1 MLHELVV
8 YTGPMFSS
16 KTSKLLMKLEKYR
29 FKNKNIIAFKP
40 KIDNRYSEEC
50 IVTHSGWQFPAIPIS
65 SGEEIFDYIK
75 KHKLKKFDVIA
86 VDELFMIKDLS
97 NALISAYCN
106 NYNVVIST
114 LDLSAQLT
122 MFDEIKQILPWATH
136 VEKCTAVCTICGND
150 AQYTFKKSTKNNKQI
165 IEVGGKEKYEPRC
178 FKHHPMIKLL

>member
-86 VDELFMIKDLS
+86 VDELFMIKSL
-97 NALISAYCN
+97 L
-106 NYNVVIST
+106 
-114 LDLSAQLT
+114 
-122 MFDEIKQILPWATH
+122 
-136 VEKCTAVCTICGND
+136 
-150 AQYTFKKSTKNNKQI
+150 NKI
-165 IEVGGKEKYEPRC
+165 P
-178 FKHHPMIKLL
+178 KHFQFI